1 MSHLESFLNG
11 RPPVDQDPDETYA
24 DCHTAAPDSGMSID
38 TNPLASKNAGRV
50 PYFDSQ
56 AVKAHHAAR
65 GRRGGDGGYG
75 NETPRRDPAAGGFV
89 SSRPARPATPA
100 YKPFPV
106 HLLPDPLEAFVA
118 AGAEALRVEA
128 AFVALPALACLAGV
142 VGNGARI
149 VVHGSAENAAG
160 GWTEP
165 GLLWLMLIGE
175 SGTCKTPA
183 GKLALAP
190 LLDLHARRQRQL
202 DHEEA
207 EYAREKLE
215 YERELSAWKHK
226 RKAKTPDD
234 EGAGDDGPPAEPEP
248 PMATQHVV
256 DDATAEALAPIQRDT
271 PRGPLLFRDELSGWI
286 GSMDRYAKGGA
297 GGDLPRYL
305 GMHTAE
311 PYTVNRKTPDA
322 QGRRRLFVPAG
333 ALSVYGGI
341 QPGRMAEVFT
351 PAVRAAGLLG
361 RMLVAAPPRVPKRI
375 PGPPVPA
382 DVAERWAGIVRGL
395 DDVPVNLDVALRPVP
410 RFVGM
415 SREAQTRWWDWY
427 EKHNQAAADLE
438 GDEAAAYAKLE
449 AHPPRLALLFALM
462 RWSDHG
468 GGENVVANADD
479 LRRACALTD
488 WFAAEARRAYSVLA
502 EGGADRDARKLAEW
516 VGRQAGRASTAAE
529 LARSGLRQYRG
540 DAAAAAVALLD
551 LAERGYG
558 SMGHDGSR
566 PGHPAERFVLAD
578 DSERADAGYDAG
590 YETPPNDPDIGG
602 FVSVSSVS
610 TLETDHVPDALD
622 FAEPARP
629 VGNPLPDAVPD
640 AGKGKRRKGG
650 T

>member
-1 MSHLESFLNG
+1 MDSING
-11 RPPVDQDPDETYA
+11 TPRLQAALDADERDTYGIPPDAEPRDG
-24 DCHTAAPDSGMSID
+24 TAG
-38 TNPLASKNAGRV
+38 G
-50 PYFDSQ
+50 YFDSA
-56 AVKAHHAAR
+56 AVKACHAER
-65 GRRGGDGGYG
+65 GRQPGYAGYG
-75 NETPRRDPAAGGFV
+75 NETPRRDPAGKGFV
-89 SSRPARPATPA
+89 SNGPAKRATPA

-106 HLLPDPLEAFVA
+106 ALLPDPLGAFVA
-118 AGAEALRVEA
+118 AGAEALRVEP

-165 GLLWLMLIGE
+165 GLLWLMLVGE

-183 GKLALAP
+183 AKLALAP
-190 LLDLHARRQRQL
+190 LLDLHAKRQRQL
-202 DHEEA
+202 DYEEA
-207 EYAREKLE
+207 DYARAKLE

-226 RKAKTPDD
+226 AKKKP
-234 EGAGDDGPPAEPEP
+234 AGDDDDAGGDGPPAEPEP
-248 PMATQHVV
+248 PLATQHVV

-286 GSMDRYAKGGA
+286 GNMDRYAKGGA

-311 PYTVNRKTPDA
+311 PYTINRKTPDA

-361 RMLVAAPPRVPKRI
+361 RILVAAPPRVPKRI

-382 DVAERWAGIVRGL
+382 NVAGRWADVIRGL
-395 DDVPVNLDVALRPVP
+395 DSVPVNLDAELRPKP
-410 RFVGM
+410 RYVGM
-415 SREAQTRWWDWY
+415 SREAQACWWAWY
-427 EKHNQAAADLE
+427 ERHNEAAADLQ

-449 AHPPRLALLFALM
+449 AHPPRLAMLFALM

-479 LRRACALTD
+479 LRRACDLTD
-488 WFAAEARRAYSVLA
+488 WFAHEARRAYAMLA
-502 EGGADRDARKLAEW
+502 ESGGDHDARKLAEW
-516 VGRQAGRASTAAE
+516 VNRQDGRSATAAG
-529 LARSGLRQYRG
+529 LARSGPRQYRG
-540 DAAAAAVALLD
+540 DVDAAAAALLA

-558 SMGHDGSR
+558 SMACDDAR
-566 PGHPAERFVLAD
+566 PGRPGRRAERFALAGD
-578 DSERADAGYDAG
+578 DDAGNENPAAG
-590 YETPPNDPDIGG
+590 YETPPGDPAGGG
-602 FVSVSSVS
+602 FISVSNVS
-610 TLETDHVPDALD
+610 TPEADAPAAEDFDFPDPARQAQRVGLPDAL
-622 FAEPARP
+622 
-629 VGNPLPDAVPD
+629 PD
-640 AGKGKRRKGG
+640 AGKGKRRKRGAA
-650 T
+650 